1 MKKSFCK
8 LIGAGLM
15 ALALSGCGPLIKLPG
30 SGPAPMFYS
39 LTPPA
44 LETVAAP
51 REATL
56 LVEEPLAL
64 GGLGGDRI
72 ALTPARREMSFFAH
86 ARWRDR
92 APRLMLAALIET
104 LEDSKAFKAVIR
116 EGAGLRSDYRL
127 KLELRD
133 FQAEYAGA
141 GAPRVHVRLYA
152 MLIGQPRG
160 DILATRQFDHA
171 VPAGG
176 TDMAAIVGAF
186 DEALGGVLGD
196 AAHWV
201 LRETAPSAP
210 TPNAP

>member
-1 MKKSFCK
+1 MKNSLYT

-15 ALALSGCGPLIKLPG
+15 ALILSGCGPLIKLPG

-44 LETVAAP
+44 LEAP
-51 REATL
+51 GTARDTIL

-64 GGLGGDRI
+64 GGLSGDRI

-92 APRLMLAALIET
+92 APRLVLAALIET
-104 LEDSKAFKAVIR
+104 LEGSKAFKAVIR

-171 VPAGG
+171 APAGG
-176 TDMAAIVGAF
+176 TDMAAVVGAF
-186 DEALGGVLGD
+186 DEALGAVLWD
-196 AAHWV
+196 AAHWG
-201 LRETAPSAP
+201 LRETAP
-210 TPNAP
+210 